1 MASASAAPSAS
12 ATTSN
17 AADAG
22 AMPERPVP
30 KTSPTVGAAMPPEVQ
45 MKAIAYMASMR
56 APREGDAPADAS
68 YAEEIKKKLGP
79 IAMSLDSNKGAGTNR
94 VEVVAGGRQ
103 IDLLMGGGCDDQ
115 APKRAVVQRAGV
127 TFATLLSRGI
137 LVVRCNDAHVQ
148 CLQSTRDA
156 TDVLCTTAPRHK

>member
-1 MASASAAPSAS
+1 
-12 ATTSN
+12 
-17 AADAG
+17 
-22 AMPERPVP
+22 
-30 KTSPTVGAAMPPEVQ
+30 
-45 MKAIAYMASMR
+45 
-56 APREGDAPADAS
+56 
-68 YAEEIKKKLGP
+68 
-79 IAMSLDSNKGAGTNR
+79 
-94 VEVVAGGRQ
+94 VAGGRQ